1 LGDIIRFQD
10 KFYVLASSPLADDRT
25 RVLKYGETFGVF
37 NRYGDIETVGQ
48 GQLGI
53 FYVETR
59 HLSRMT
65 LRFDG
70 QTPLLLASTVRDDN
84 AFLSVDLTNF
94 GTGTQPD
101 IPRGTVHLYRS
112 KFLDEGICYEQFR
125 LTNYGLTPVEFSLSF
140 EFGADFADIFEVRGT
155 ERHQKGRFQSTRV
168 ESDKVALNYLGLD
181 GVFRSTCVNFSP
193 APAALSHSS
202 ASYDVCLASKEE
214 STISVTVV
222 CERSSAARHTLPYK
236 EALTARNAQCQE
248 ELFGGCKIRT
258 SSKPF
263 NAWLVR
269 AEADLRML
277 IQGNPEGAYPYAGV
291 PWFNTVFGRDGIIT
305 AMECLWMHPGIA
317 EGVLNYLALTQATES
332 NAEQDAEPGKI
343 VHEVRRGEMAAL
355 KEVPFGKY
363 YGSVDATPL
372 FVLLAG
378 GYFVRTNNLEFLK
391 TIWPNI
397 VRALEWIDRY
407 GDADGDGFV
416 EYSRRSAEGL
426 SNQGWKDSGDA
437 IFHAEGRLAQAPIA
451 LCEVQAYVYA
461 AKLSAALIARG
472 LGEESRAAELER
484 QAGELQR
491 RFEQHFW
498 SDELGTYVIAL
509 DGNKNQCRVRTS
521 NAGHALLCKIAS
533 WERAATTA
541 ETLLSEAMFS
551 GWGIRTVAA
560 GESRY
565 NPMSYHDGSVW
576 PHDNALIAVG
586 LSLYG
591 FQSKVADVF
600 NGMYE
605 ASVHVDLHQLPELF
619 CGFHKRADSSGPTL
633 YPVACSPQAWAAGS
647 VFLLFRA
654 ALGINIRASERVIR
668 FCNPTLPPNLD
679 EVTIENLRVADASVN
694 LLIRRHQ
701 EGFAVE
707 VLRREGEVEVVKAV

>member
-1 LGDIIRFQD
+1 MGDIIRFQD
-10 KFYVLASSPLADDRT
+10 KFYVLASSSLADNRT

-48 GQLGI
+48 GQLGL

-65 LRFDG
+65 VRLDD

-84 AFLSVDLTNF
+84 AFLSVDLTNVD
-94 GTGTQPD
+94 TGTQPD
-101 IPRGTVHLYRS
+101 IPRGTIHLYRS
-112 KFLDEGICYEQFR
+112 KFLEEGICYEQFR
-125 LTNYGLTPVEFSLSF
+125 LTNYGLTPVKFSLFF

-155 ERHQKGRFQSTRV
+155 PRRKKGHFQPSRL
-168 ESDKVALNYLGLD
+168 EGDKIALNYLGLD
-181 GVFRSTCVNFSP
+181 NVLRSTCVNFSP
-193 APAALSHSS
+193 APNSLSDSS
-202 ASYDVCLASKEE
+202 ASFDVRLGSKEE
-214 STISVTVV
+214 SVISVTVV
-222 CERSSAARHTLPYK
+222 CERNSAPKHAPPYR
-236 EALTARNAQCQE
+236 AAVAARNAQGQE

-263 NAWLVR
+263 NAWLAR

-305 AMECLWMHPGIA
+305 AMECLWMHPAIA
-317 EGVLNYLALTQATES
+317 EGVLNYLSLTQATES
-332 NAEQDAEPGKI
+332 NAERDAEPGKI

-355 KEVPFGKY
+355 KEVPFGMY

-378 GYFVRTNNLEFLK
+378 GYFVRTNNLAFLK

-397 VRALEWIDRY
+397 IRALEWIDRY

-416 EYSRRSAEGL
+416 EYSRKSADGL
-426 SNQGWKDSGDA
+426 TNQGWKDSSDA
-437 IFHAEGRLAQAPIA
+437 IFHADGRLAAAPIA
-451 LCEVQAYVYA
+451 LCEVQAYVFA
-461 AKLSAALIARG
+461 AKLSAALIARA
-472 LGEESRAAELER
+472 LGEEGRAAELDR
-484 QAGELQR
+484 QAAELQQ

-509 DGNKNQCRVRTS
+509 DGNKKQCRVRTS

-533 WERAATTA
+533 RERATITA

-551 GWGIRTVAA
+551 GWGVRTVAA

-576 PHDNALIAVG
+576 PHDNALIALG

-591 FQSKVADVF
+591 FQSKAAEIF

-619 CGFHKRADSSGPTL
+619 CGFHKRADSNGPTL

-654 ALGINIRASERVIR
+654 ALGINVRAGERLIR

-679 EVTIENLRVADASVN
+679 EVTIENLRVADASVD

-701 EGFAVE
+701 EGVAVE
-707 VLRREGEVEVVKAV
+707 VLRREGDVEVVKSV

>member
-1 LGDIIRFQD
+1 MGDIIRFQD
-10 KFYVLASSPLADDRT
+10 KFYVLASSPLADSRT

-37 NRYGDIETVGQ
+37 NRYGDVETVGQ
-48 GQLGI
+48 GQLGL

-59 HLSRMT
+59 HLNRMT
-65 LRFDG
+65 LRLDG

-84 AFLSVDLTNF
+84 AFLSVDLTNVD
-94 GTGTQPD
+94 TGTQPALA
-101 IPRGTVHLYRS
+101 RGTVHLYRS
-112 KFLDEGICYEQFR
+112 KFLEEGVCYEQFR
-125 LTNYGLTPVEFSLSF
+125 LTNYGLTPVNFSLSF

-155 ERHQKGRFQSTRV
+155 PRRKKGQFQPTRV
-168 ESDKVALNYLGLD
+168 ESEKVALNYLGLD
-181 GVFRSTCVNFSP
+181 NVIRSTCLNFSP
-193 APAALSHSS
+193 APNSVADSS
-202 ASYDVCLASKEE
+202 AFYDVRLRSKEE
-214 STISVTVV
+214 SVISVTVV
-222 CERSSAARHTLPYK
+222 CERNSAPKHAPLYK
-236 EALTARNAQCQE
+236 EAFAARNAQGQQQ
-248 ELFGGCKIRT
+248 LFGGCKIRT
-258 SSKPF
+258 SSKSF
-263 NAWLVR
+263 NSWLAR

-305 AMECLWMHPGIA
+305 AMECLWMNPAIA
-317 EGVLNYLALTQATES
+317 EGVLKYLASTQATES

-343 VHEVRRGEMAAL
+343 VHEIRHGEMATL

-378 GYFVRTNNLEFLK
+378 GYFARTNNLGFLK

-416 EYSRRSAEGL
+416 EYSPKCADGL

-437 IFHAEGRLAQAPIA
+437 IFHADGRLAQAPIA

-461 AKLSAALIARG
+461 GKRSAASIARA
-472 LGEESRAAELER
+472 LGEEGRAAELER
-484 QAGELQR
+484 QALELQQ
-491 RFEQHFW
+491 RFEKDFW
-498 SDELGTYVIAL
+498 SDEVGAYVIAL
-509 DGNKNQCRVRTS
+509 DGNKKQCRVRTS
-521 NAGHALLCKIAS
+521 NAGHALLCDIAS
-533 WERAATTA
+533 RERAAITA

-576 PHDNALIAVG
+576 PHDNALIALG
-586 LSLYG
+586 LSQYG

-600 NGMYE
+600 NGMHE
-605 ASVHVDLHQLPELF
+605 SARGPASTAGAVLWLPQTR
-619 CGFHKRADSSGPTL
+619 GFEWSHALSS
-633 YPVACSPQAWAAGS
+633 S
-647 VFLLFRA
+647 VFA
-654 ALGINIRASERVIR
+654 ASLGSGQRVSIVSRCFGNQHPRERKDDSILQSHASSKSR
-668 FCNPTLPPNLD
+668 
-679 EVTIENLRVADASVN
+679 
-694 LLIRRHQ
+694 
-701 EGFAVE
+701 
-707 VLRREGEVEVVKAV
+707 

>member
-1 LGDIIRFQD
+1 LGDIIRIQD
-10 KFYVLASSPLADDRT
+10 KFYVLASSPLADNRT

-48 GQLGI
+48 GQLGL

-59 HLSRMT
+59 HLNRMT
-65 LRFDG
+65 LRLDE

-84 AFLSVDLTNF
+84 AFLSVDLTNVD
-94 GTGTQPD
+94 TGTQPD
-101 IPRGTVHLYRS
+101 IPRGTLHIYRS
-112 KFLDEGICYEQFR
+112 KFLDEGICYEQWR
-125 LTNYGLTPVEFSLSF
+125 LTNYGLTPVEFSISF

-155 ERHQKGRFQSTRV
+155 SRHRKGHFLPPRV

-181 GVFRSTCVNFSP
+181 NVFRRTCLNFSP
-193 APAALSHSS
+193 VPNSLSDCS
-202 ASYDVCLASKEE
+202 ASYDVQLRPKED
-214 STISVTVV
+214 SFISITVV
-222 CERSSAARHTLPYK
+222 CERNSAMKHPAPYK
-236 EALTARNAQCQE
+236 EAFTARNAQCQE

-258 SSKPF
+258 SSKPY
-263 NAWLVR
+263 NAWLAR

-277 IQGNPEGAYPYAGV
+277 IQGNPEGTYPYAGV
-291 PWFNTVFGRDGIIT
+291 PWFDTVFGRDGIIT
-305 AMECLWMHPGIA
+305 GMECLWMHPAIA
-317 EGVLNYLALTQATES
+317 EGVLNYLASTQATES

-343 VHEVRRGEMAAL
+343 VHEVRRGEMATL
-355 KEVPFGKY
+355 NEVPFGKY
-363 YGSVDATPL
+363 YGSVDSTPL

-378 GYFVRTNNLEFLK
+378 GYFVRTNNLAFLK
-391 TIWPNI
+391 TIWPNLLL
-397 VRALEWIDRY
+397 ALEWIDRY

-416 EYSRRSAEGL
+416 EYSRKSAEGL

-437 IFHAEGRLAQAPIA
+437 IFHADGRLAPAPIA

-461 AKLSAALIARG
+461 AKLSAALIARA
-472 LGEESRAAELER
+472 LGDESHAMELER
-484 QAGELQR
+484 QACELQR
-491 RFEQHFW
+491 RFEQDFW
-498 SDELGTYVIAL
+498 SDELATYVIAL
-509 DGNKNQCRVRTS
+509 DGSKKQCRVRTS

-533 WERAATTA
+533 GERAAIAA

-560 GESRY
+560 DESRY

-576 PHDNALIAVG
+576 PHDNALIALG

-605 ASVHVDLHQLPELF
+605 ASVHTDLHRLPELF

-654 ALGINIRASERVIR
+654 ALGINVRASERVIR
-668 FCNPTLPPNLD
+668 FCNPTLPQNLN
-679 EVTIENLRVADASVN
+679 EVTIENLRVADASVD

-701 EGFAVE
+701 EGIAVE
-707 VLRREGEVEVVKAV
+707 VLRREGDVEVVKVV